1 MGNFK
6 RSILI
11 TITLFAASFGFA
23 KQITLQIVQHDEL
36 SDKVFESS
44 MVVEDELLN
53 GFFDNGF
60 IVTNS
65 PASVSASSLQDVNL
79 FNTGIGDAYEGSSE
93 YFLQIKLY
101 YNAAQSSEKSDLI
114 EVDWTLASAITGVTI
129 KENTIKNKYSDTKDL
144 KVLSANL
151 VKEITKAIKA

>member
-11 TITLFAASFGFA
+11 AITLFAASFCFA

-101 YNAAQSSEKSDLI
+101 YNAAQSSE
-114 EVDWTLASAITGVTI
+114 
-129 KENTIKNKYSDTKDL
+129 
-144 KVLSANL
+144 
-151 VKEITKAIKA
+151 

>member
-11 TITLFAASFGFA
+11 AITLFAASFCFA

-114 EVDWTLASAITGVTI
+114 EVDWTLASAITGITI

>member
-11 TITLFAASFGFA
+11 AMTLFTASFCFA
-23 KQITLQIVQHDEL
+23 KQITLQIVQHDEVL
-36 SDKVFESS
+36 DRVFESS

-65 PASVSASSLQDVNL
+65 PASLSDSNLKDLKL
-79 FNTGIGDAYEGSSE
+79 FNSGIGDAYEGSSE

-101 YNAAQSSEKSDLI
+101 YNAAQASDKSDLI
-114 EVDWTLASAITGVTI
+114 KVDWTLASALTGATI

-144 KVLSANL
+144 KLLSANL